1 MKLSLTLLLTLMAC
15 GEKSGEVDPLT
26 VDDDGDGFSENDGDC
41 DDTNAEL
48 SPIASEICD
57 SLDNDCDGNIDDGDD
72 DTQFPEDSTYYS
84 DLDGD
89 GFGALETAMQA
100 CSQPSNSVTD
110 FRDCDDDNAA
120 VHPDAIEVCDEL
132 DNDCDTLIDDGDD
145 SLDASTGTE
154 FFADTDDDGEG
165 DPIFNSWTCIQPE
178 GFVTNNT
185 DCDDFD
191 AAVNTADADGDG
203 ITTCGDPENNI
214 RDCDDSQSGIGSV
227 DNDGDG
233 YIACIN
239 DCNDLDA
246 KTSPAMGIAE
256 ADLNLC
262 VQDADGDGYG
272 DMYPEVEG
280 VEAGSDCN
288 DSDDAMNQD
297 DLDGD
302 GITSCAGDCDDDDVN
317 TGIIDLD
324 GDGYSGCTTDCDDS
338 PEDLDGDGVA
348 DGFYTYPGAAYNEL
362 DPSQCLT
369 DADGDGYGG
378 SGTFGCWE
386 FVTFDSYGDGW
397 NGNQLE
403 IYEDGVMTG
412 SVANQN
418 LDGVS
423 FNSGG
428 ELNYETYCFDGS
440 TETVDIYFND
450 GSFNSEISFEMY
462 NSEGNLVGTGQGA
475 GSYDLIFEGITYTD
489 GDMIFSQQVLSGIDC
504 DDNDAAIV
512 GDDDGDGFSYCS
524 GDCDDDDANI
534 NPSATEVWYD
544 GIDQNC
550 DSLSDFDQDGDG
562 IDTSE
567 ADCNNDG
574 TTETE
579 CDLDGDGAAD
589 WLGGSD
595 CDDTDATITGDDDGD
610 GFSYCSGDCDDTD
623 PNINPDSPETYYD
636 GIDTNCNTADEF
648 DADLDGDMFAEL
660 DCDNDGVIDASCD
673 FDGDGVDDYIAG
685 TDCDDSDASINGL
698 DTDLDGFAS
707 CEDSSGLSDCDD
719 NDAYT
724 FPGAAFNDSVLE
736 CLTDGDGDGY
746 GFSATFSCYL
756 FELSDTWGDGWNGN
770 AIEVYED
777 DVLTGTYENQDLDGI
792 DNDQA
797 GGETQWEQHCLDS
810 GTSTVDFVF
819 IDGYYNSDVIFNIYF
834 DDGADGIL
842 DKGGYGQ
849 DPYDF
854 YFENIAFTDEDI
866 FYSVNTP
873 IGYGGSDSD
882 DSNASI
888 H

>member
-1 MKLSLTLLLTLMAC
+1 MAC
-15 GEKSGEVDPLT
+15 GEKAGEVDPLT

-48 SPIASEICD
+48 SPVASEICD
-57 SLDNDCDGNIDDGDD
+57 SLDNDCDGNIDDDDD

-165 DPIFNSWTCIQPE
+165 NPIFNSWTCIQPE

-185 DCDDFD
+185 DCDDND

-246 KTSPAMGIAE
+246 NTSPAMGTAE
-256 ADLNLC
+256 VDLNLC
-262 VQDADGDGYG
+262 VQDEDGDGYG

-324 GDGYSGCTTDCDDS
+324 GDGYSGCTTDCWDSIDDDNGDGIADS
-338 PEDLDGDGVA
+338 SVVYTGAAYQEPSLCAADLDGDGYGDFNPLETFGISACFQLGLVDSGSYWDAAQITVTSDGVYFEEYTNTNASSANTSENFEVCA
-348 DGFYTYPGAAYNEL
+348 DGLVEFSYDCTSTYDCNAHTWYVIL
-362 DPSQCLT
+362 DANNNGDYSD
-369 DADGDGYGG
+369 DA
-378 SGTFGCWE
+378 
-386 FVTFDSYGDGW
+386 
-397 NGNQLE
+397 
-403 IYEDGVMTG
+403 IYLSDGVIATG
-412 SVANQN
+412 LPPEN
-418 LDGVS
+418 G
-423 FNSGG
+423 
-428 ELNYETYCFDGS
+428 T
-440 TETVDIYFND
+440 IYSLPSLID
-450 GSFNSEISFEMY
+450 
-462 NSEGNLVGTGQGA
+462 A
-475 GSYDLIFEGITYTD
+475 GS
-489 GDMIFSQQVLSGIDC
+489 DC
-504 DDNDAAIV
+504 DDNDPLYQ
-512 GDDDGDGFSYCS
+512 GDDDGDGFSSCVD
-524 GDCDDDDANI
+524 DCDDDDANI
-534 NPSATEVWYD
+534 NPSATEIWYD

-550 DSLSDFDQDGDG
+550 DWLSDFDQDGDG
-562 IDTSE
+562 IETSE

-579 CDLDGDGAAD
+579 CDLDGDGTPD

-595 CDDTDATITGDDDGD
+595 CDDTDAAITGDDDGD
-610 GFSYCSGDCDDTD
+610 GFSSCVDDCDDTD

-648 DADLDGDMFAEL
+648 DADLDGDMIAEL
-660 DCDNDGVIDASCD
+660 DCDDDGLIDAECD
-673 FDGDGVDDYIAG
+673 LDGDGINEYIAG
-685 TDCDDSDASINGL
+685 TDCDDNDDILNGL

-707 CEDSSGLSDCDD
+707 CENSSGLSDCDD

-724 FPGAAFNDSVLE
+724 FPGAALNDSALE

-746 GFSATFSCYL
+746 GFSETFSCYL
-756 FELSDTWGDGWNGN
+756 FELSDTWGDGWSGN

-777 DVLTGTYENQDLDGI
+777 AVLTGTYENQDLDGI
-792 DNDQA
+792 DNDQT

-819 IDGYYNSDVIFNIYF
+819 INGYYNSDVIFNIYF

-854 YFENIAFTDEDI
+854 YFENTAFTDEDI